1 MWLLQGLDLEGGPSR
16 GAFESYIKKSLCM
29 WRHKSSAILL
39 GIAEVAVDADPV
51 SPFTFLIMMGPLY
64 YWENDSTAGSMTAHI

>member
-1 MWLLQGLDLEGGPSR
+1 
-16 GAFESYIKKSLCM
+16 M